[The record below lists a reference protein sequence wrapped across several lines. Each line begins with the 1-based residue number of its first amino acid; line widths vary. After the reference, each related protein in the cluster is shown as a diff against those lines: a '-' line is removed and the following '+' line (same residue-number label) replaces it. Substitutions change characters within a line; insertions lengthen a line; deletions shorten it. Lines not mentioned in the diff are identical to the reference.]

1 MITTKKH
8 LKIIEIKDKIINE
21 LNNKVYK
28 LERELEEAKNLKEL
42 LGKFESN
49 FASIGYA
56 NNVLSNFTLS
66 LPDTVLQY
74 TDDILGGKVI
84 KQEGTKCLIIS
95 KDGDVKTG
103 LTKSKPD
110 KGYKYK
116 LVRE

>member
-1 MITTKKH
+1 M
-8 LKIIEIKDKIINE
+8 
-21 LNNKVYK
+21 
-28 LERELEEAKNLKEL
+28 
-42 LGKFESN
+42 
-49 FASIGYA
+49 
-56 NNVLSNFTLS
+56 VLVIL
-66 LPDTVLQY
+66 VLICQILYSY